1 MSDQDLENKIKT
13 FRELGK
19 ENPNVNVNLLMM
31 NALETESANK
41 ISAKSYKWPYLIS
54 VGVPPFG
61 LIYVFKYF
69 FSEDENDQRAAKIC
83 LFLTIISV
91 IAFFAFGKAML
102 SGSGTSVQQIE
113 QIQPQDIQQL
123 NQ

>member
-1 MSDQDLENKIKT
+1 MENKIKT

-31 NALETESANK
+31 NALETESEK
-41 ISAKSYKWPYLIS
+41 KTSGKSYKWPYLIS
-54 VGVPPFG
+54 VGIPPFG
-61 LIYVFKYF
+61 LIYVFKYY

-83 LFLTIISV
+83 LFLTVISI
-91 IAFFAFGKAML
+91 IAFFAFSKAL
-102 SGSGTSVQQIE
+102 FSGSGTSLQQIE
-113 QIQPQDIQQL
+113 QIKPSDIQQI